1 MIGHATKATHDLMD
15 PAKSQPGSIWRTILS
30 AALVGAAAGAGHG
43 WKGAGEGAKAEQALL
58 DRQQKAKQQQFENER
73 QKQQDDLAQ
82 TKEQREGRVADST
95 IDYHKALTAQANQT
109 TLKDAIL
116 ARGAS
121 QAEHDQIV
129 NRDKPELDMF
139 QTTGIKPIQGY
150 ENIRESDALKMQ
162 HDPGFTSKRWLAT
175 GVVPTRDKDGNI
187 TSYENTYSMY
197 DPQTT
202 LTLTDSQIKQWREDG
217 LVGANPNLL
226 TSNVITT
233 DPTTG
238 QKTIKYADYRNLQA
252 QAGPMRQARLAREE
266 QDFKTK
272 HEKEQSELTQA
283 QTRHANA
290 GTAAEQTATGKAA
303 WEFKQEKDS
312 ASARKAYQAKGWEG
326 LTPDQKVLLQG
337 DIRQNISDTEKLL
350 NSAELKVEENSMDP
364 AVQKAAYQ
372 KAHDLRQTIEDESAK
387 LISNAGKP
395 KTPDP
400 QVSAAITRLKG
411 STPEQV
417 EAALA
422 NPAITE
428 QQKIDIRKGLGMPL
442 AGAAPPP
449 EDNSASAGEYQ
460 VKQAEARAKKNKE
473 YLGKTFQGQEI
484 SPDQITIQQ

>member
-1 MIGHATKATHDLMD
+1 MD
-15 PAKSQPGSIWRTILS
+15 PEKNKPGSIWRTILS
-30 AALVGAAAGAGHG
+30 AALVGAAAGSGHG
-43 WKGAGEGAKAEQALL
+43 WKGAGEGMKAEQAVMA
-58 DRQQKAKQQQFENER
+58 RQQEQKQQNFENER
-73 QKQQDDLAQ
+73 QKQKDALEQ
-82 TKEQREGRVADST
+82 TKEAREKSVTDST
-95 IDYHKALTAQANQT
+95 ILMHKALTAQANQT
-109 TLKDAIL
+109 TLKDAIQ
-116 ARGAS
+116 ARGAT

-139 QTTGIKPIQGY
+139 QTTGIKPVQGY

-197 DPQTT
+197 DPQST
-202 LTLTDSQIKQWREDG
+202 LTLTDSQLKQWREDG
-217 LVGANPNLL
+217 LINANPNLL

-266 QDFKTK
+266 QDYKTK
-272 HEKEQSELTQA
+272 HEKEQSDLLIA

-290 GTAAEQTATGKAA
+290 ATTAAQTATGKAQ
-303 WEFKQEKDS
+303 WEFQQEKDVV
-312 ASARKAYQAKGWEG
+312 SARKTYSAKGWDG
-326 LTPDQKVLLQG
+326 LNPNQKVLLQG

-350 NSAELKVEENSMDP
+350 NSAELKVEENSTDP

-372 KAHDLRQTIEDESAK
+372 KAHDLRQTIEEESRK
-387 LISNAGKP
+387 LISNATKP
-395 KTPDP
+395 QATDP

-422 NPAITE
+422 NPAITD
-428 QQKIDIRKGLGMPL
+428 QQKVAIRQGLNIPTPQAKPVTKDRYGKVVPVLTTPPPAEQGWPYNDVGGKSM
-442 AGAAPPP
+442 GSAPPSVP
-449 EDNSASAGEYQ
+449 FDQ
-460 VKQAEARAKKNKE
+460 LKQ
-473 YLGKTFQGQEI
+473 
-484 SPDQITIQQ
+484 